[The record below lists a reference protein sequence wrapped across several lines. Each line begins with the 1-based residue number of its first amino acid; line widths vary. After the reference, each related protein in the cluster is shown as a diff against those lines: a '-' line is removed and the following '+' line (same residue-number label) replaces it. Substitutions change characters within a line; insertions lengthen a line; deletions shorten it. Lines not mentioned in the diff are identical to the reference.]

1 MMSRV
6 LVALALGIGLALLPA
21 MAASDPVSWKVEGAP
36 AQPVKPGGSFMVKLV
51 AAIQAGWHVYS
62 MKALEDGPVPTRVW
76 LAEGQPFQ
84 LSGAVKAAEPESVED
99 AALQREVELY
109 ERAAWF
115 ELPVRALPTVALGT
129 QKLTVSVTYQSCN
142 NKMCLPPKTAKVE
155 VPVTI
160 GK

>member
-1 MMSRV
+1 MISRV
-6 LVALALGIGLALLPA
+6 LAALTLGVGLALLPA
-21 MAASDPVSWKVEGAP
+21 MAAPDPVSWKVEGAP
-36 AQPVKPGGSFMVKLV
+36 APVKPGGSFTVKVV

-99 AALQREVELY
+99 ATLQREVELY
-109 ERAAWF
+109 ERSAWF
-115 ELPVRALPTVALGT
+115 ELPVRAAPTVASGA